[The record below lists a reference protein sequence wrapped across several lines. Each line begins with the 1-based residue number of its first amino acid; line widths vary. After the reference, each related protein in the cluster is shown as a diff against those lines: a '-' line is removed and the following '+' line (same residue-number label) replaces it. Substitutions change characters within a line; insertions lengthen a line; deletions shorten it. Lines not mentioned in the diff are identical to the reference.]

1 VDASTQP
8 SRAADARET
17 GLRGELSAGQM
28 AMVAVGGSIGTGL
41 LLGSGA
47 AVQIAGPAVV
57 LTYIAGAIIAW
68 TVTMALGEMASVHP
82 AAGSFGVY
90 AELYLNPWAGF
101 VARYGYWF
109 AVVISV
115 AAELVASATYTAFWL
130 PNVPPL
136 VWILVYAAVLL
147 AINLRQVGDYGRFEY
162 WFAMVKVATIMFF
175 VVVGGAL
182 LFGGRVDAQYTA
194 AGGFF
199 PNGALGPIKAI
210 SFALFS
216 FLGVEMVA
224 ISSGEARGPRE
235 VARATRIMFALLT
248 VVYVG
253 AIAVLVGVMPWQAA
267 GVRQSPFVTVFEV
280 AGIPAASTL
289 MNAVV
294 LSAALSGANASL
306 YVASRMLFSL
316 ARGGYAPAALG
327 QLTAAGAPRNAIAAS
342 ATGILV
348 AVAAQT
354 FAPEAA
360 YLYIIGAS
368 LFGGMLAWWV
378 ALAAHVRFRSLLS
391 REDVARLPMR
401 SPGGALASQLGF
413 VVLALAIATTWWVD
427 QSRITIVSGGPY
439 LLVLTAAY
447 LGVQRAGRRKT
458 AS

>member
-1 VDASTQP
+1 MSSTTET
-8 SRAADARET
+8 ADTRET
-17 GLRGELSAGQM
+17 GLRTQLSAGQM

-57 LTYIAGAIIAW
+57 LTYILGALIAW

-109 AVVISV
+109 AVVIAV
-115 AAELVASATYTAFWL
+115 AAELVAAATYTSFWF
-130 PNVPPL
+130 PNVSAV
-136 VWILVYAAVLL
+136 VWITIFAASLL
-147 AINLRQVGDYGRFEY
+147 AVNLRQVGDYGRFEY
-162 WFAMVKVATIMFF
+162 WFAMVKVATIALFI
-175 VVVGGAL
+175 VVGAVL
-182 LFGGRVDAQYTA
+182 LSGGRVPAQYTA
-194 AGGFF
+194 SGGFF
-199 PNGALGPIKAI
+199 PNGGLGPLKAI

-216 FLGVEMVA
+216 FLGIEMVA
-224 ISSGEARGPRE
+224 ISSGEARETGEIP
-235 VARATRIMFALLT
+235 RATRIMFVLLLF
-248 VVYVG
+248 VYVG
-253 AIAVLVGVMPWQAA
+253 AVAVLVGVMPWQAA

-289 MNAVV
+289 MNIVV
-294 LSAALSGANASL
+294 LTAALSGANANL
-306 YVASRMLFSL
+306 YVAARILFSL
-316 ARGGYAPAALG
+316 ARGGHAPAALG
-327 QLTAAGAPRNAIAAS
+327 RLTAAGSPRNAVAAS
-342 ATGILV
+342 ATGVLLAVV
-348 AVAAQT
+348 AQK

-378 ALAAHVRFRSLLS
+378 ALAAHVRFRSRLS
-391 REDVARLPMR
+391 PAENARLPLR
-401 SPGGALASQLGF
+401 SPGGAMASKAGF
-413 VVLALAIATTWWVD
+413 IALVAAIGSTWWVE

-447 LGVQRAGRRKT
+447 WMTRSAKKD
-458 AS
+458 

>member
-1 VDASTQP
+1 MDASTQP

-90 AELYLNPWAGF
+90 AERYLNPWAGF

-162 WFAMVKVATIMFF
+162 WFAMVKVATIVFF
-175 VVVGGAL
+175 IIVGGAL
-182 LFGGRVDAQYTA
+182 LFGGRVQAQYTA
-194 AGGFF
+194 SGGFF

-224 ISSGEARGPRE
+224 ISSGEARGARE
-235 VARATRIMFALLT
+235 VARATRIMFALLAF
-248 VVYVG
+248 VYLG

-327 QLTAAGAPRNAIAAS
+327 QLTVAGAPRNAIAAS

-368 LFGGMLAWWV
+368 LFGGVLAWWV
-378 ALAAHVRFRSLLS
+378 ALAAHVRFRSRLS

-413 VVLALAIATTWWVD
+413 VALVFAIASTWWVD

-447 LGVQRAGRRKT
+447 WMTRRP
-458 AS
+458 ARVGSA

>member
-1 VDASTQP
+1 MVRDASAAVTT
-8 SRAADARET
+8 SRDARET
-17 GLRGELSAGQM
+17 GLRGQLSAGQM

-57 LTYIAGAIIAW
+57 LTYIAGAVIAW

-109 AVVISV
+109 AVVIAI
-115 AAELVASATYTAFWL
+115 AAELVAAATYTSFWF
-130 PNVPPL
+130 PRVPAI
-136 VWILVYAAVLL
+136 VWIATFAAVLL
-147 AINLRQVGDYGRFEY
+147 AVNLRQVGDYGRFEY
-162 WFAMVKVATIMFF
+162 WFAMVKVATIVLFI
-175 VVVGGAL
+175 VVGAGL
-182 LFGGRVDAQYTA
+182 LVGGRVAAQYTA
-194 AGGFF
+194 SGGFF
-199 PNGALGPIKAI
+199 PNGGLAPLKAV

-216 FLGVEMVA
+216 FLGIEMVA
-224 ISSGEARGPRE
+224 ISSGEARAQRE
-235 VARATRIMFALLT
+235 IPRATRIMFVLLT
-248 VVYVG
+248 AVYVG
-253 AIAVLVGVMPWQAA
+253 AVAILVGVMPWQAA

-289 MNAVV
+289 MNVVV
-294 LSAALSGANASL
+294 LTAALSGANANL

-316 ARGGYAPAALG
+316 ARGGYAPGALG
-327 QLTAAGAPRNAIAAS
+327 RLTDAGSPRNAVAVS
-342 ATGILV
+342 ATGMLF
-348 AVAAQT
+348 AVVAQT

-368 LFGGMLAWWV
+368 LFGGMIAWWV
-378 ALAAHVRFRSLLS
+378 ALAAHVRFRSRLS

-401 SPGGALASQLGF
+401 SPGGALASRAGF
-413 VVLALAIATTWWVD
+413 VALALAIASTWWVE

-439 LLVLTAAY
+439 LLVLTLAY
-447 LGVQRAGRRKT
+447 WLMPLRKRGQ
-458 AS
+458 